1 MDYDLDYYGG
11 KDLVYPKTPVKPRL
25 DPKADSTTAMTYA
38 QALAVYES
46 AMISYREQRDEYSR
60 QCGVRLDEL
69 QDRIRDDYDLSQG
82 QFDLLWHKA
91 WEDGHSNGLH
101 SVVYYFEDFY
111 ELATKFAEL
120 EG

>member
-11 KDLVYPKTPVKPRL
+11 RDLQYPKTPVKPRL

-46 AMISYREQRDEYSR
+46 AMISYREQRDEYTRSINGR
-60 QCGVRLDEL
+60 YYELKTRL
-69 QDRIRDDYDLSQG
+69 RDDHDITDAQMH
-82 QFDLLWHKA
+82 LLWGKA
-91 WEDGHSNGLH
+91 YEDGHSEGLH
-101 SVVYYFEDFY
+101 RVVALFEELY
-111 ELATKFAEL
+111 EIASQFAVL